1 MSMND
6 YIIQFENL
14 NHEMS
19 IHNMAL
25 PDTVLAFEILEEAMI
40 NDTQQQMVLTYHLN
54 V

>member
-19 IHNMAL
+19 IHNMPL

-40 NDTQQQMVLTYHLN
+40 NDTQQQMALTYHLN